1 MKVLTGISRVLVG
14 LLFIFSG
21 FIKANDPIGF
31 SYKLTE
37 YYSIFGTTF
46 MQHQEVLQAVLI
58 CVAEIVLGIC
68 VLIGIRMKVTSWLLL
83 AMIVFFTFLT
93 GFTAVGNWFFENP
106 DNARTLWWANIL
118 GFTPREI
125 YYMKDCGCFG
135 DAIKLTPWQSFY
147 KDLFL
152 STLIII
158 IFIRRKHI
166 RPFFAK
172 IMQTNLILLF
182 TVASAAFSVYCWMYM
197 PVINYLY
204 WDEGSDIR
212 SLTTEIPETKE
223 MVFIYKNKE
232 RGEPTRFKMD
242 EIASIDNSQYE
253 FVDREDEVTDPG
265 VPAKIHDFF
274 VKNGHGE
281 DITEE
286 ILNED
291 KYAIFMIA
299 YDLSDTRI
307 KTVKKFKEVM
317 TPWQEA
323 GHKIYAFTNSDPQD
337 YEKFRHEYQLAFPFY
352 QLDRTAL
359 KSIIRSNPGFVLMH
373 QGIVVK
379 RWSARNAPDMKDL
392 DKAIAKFEKK
402 KNK

>member
-37 YYSIFGTTF
+37 YYSIFGASF
-46 MQHQEVLQAVLI
+46 MQYQEVLQAVLI

-68 VLIGIRMKVTSWLLL
+68 VLVGIRMRLTSWLLL
-83 AMIVFFTFLT
+83 GMIVFFTFLT

-106 DNARTLWWANIL
+106 EHGRTLWFAELL
-118 GFTPREI
+118 GFVPREI

-152 STLIII
+152 SSLISI
-158 IFIRRKHI
+158 IFIRRAHI

-182 TVASAAFSVYCWMYM
+182 TLASAAFSVYSWMYM

-212 SLTTEIPETKE
+212 ALTTEIPETKE
-223 MVFIYKNKE
+223 MDFLYKNKTT
-232 RGEPTRFKMD
+232 GETTRFKMD
-242 EIASIDNSQYE
+242 ELGNINTEEYE
-253 FVDREDEVTDPG
+253 FVDRDDVVTDPG

-274 VKNGHGE
+274 VTNGHGE
-281 DITEE
+281 DITAQL
-286 ILNED
+286 LNED
-291 KYAIFMIA
+291 EYAIFVIA
-299 YDLSDTRI
+299 YDLSDVRI
-307 KTVKKFKEVM
+307 KSIRKFKEVIA
-317 TPWQEA
+317 PWQEA
-323 GHKIYAFTNSDPQD
+323 GHKIYAFTNSEPQ
-337 YEKFRHEYQLAFPFY
+337 EFENFRHEHQLPFPFY

-359 KSIIRSNPGFVLMH
+359 KSVIRSNPGYVLMH

-379 RWSARNAPDMKDL
+379 RWSARNTPDLKDL
-392 DKAIAKFEKK
+392 DKTIAKFEKK
-402 KNK
+402 NNK

>member
-1 MKVLTGISRVLVG
+1 MKVLTGTSRVFVG

-46 MQHQEVLQAVLI
+46 LQHQEVLQAVLI

-68 VLIGIRMKVTSWLLL
+68 VLVGIRMKVTSWLLL
-83 AMIVFFTFLT
+83 GMIVFFTFLT

-106 DNARTLWWANIL
+106 DHETTLWWANIL

-152 STLIII
+152 TVLIVI

-182 TVASAAFSVYCWMYM
+182 TLASSAFSVYCWMYM

-212 SLTTEIPETKE
+212 ALTTEIPETKE
-223 MVFIYKNKE
+223 MVFIYKNKATSE
-232 RGEPTRFKMD
+232 STRFKMY
-242 EIASIDNSQYE
+242 ELGNIDNNKFE
-253 FVDREDEVTDPG
+253 FVDREDVVTDPG

-274 VKNGHGE
+274 VKNGQGE
-281 DITEE
+281 DITEQL
-286 ILNED
+286 LNED
-291 KYAIFMIA
+291 AYALFVIA

-307 KTVKKFKEVM
+307 KSWRKFKEGIS
-317 TPWQEA
+317 TWQDA
-323 GHKIYAFTNSDPQD
+323 GHKIYAFTNSEPQ
-337 YEKFRHEYQLAFPFY
+337 EFENFRHEHQLAFPFY

-359 KSIIRSNPGFVLMH
+359 KSVIRSNPGYVLMH
-373 QGIVVK
+373 KGIVVK
-379 RWSARNAPDMKDL
+379 RWSSRNAPSMKDL
-392 DKAIAKFEKK
+392 EKAMAKFEKK
-402 KNK
+402 QNK